1 VDDLAGFVLV
11 GGRSR
16 RMGRDKAF
24 LEIQGGTLLERA
36 LATLRAVTPD
46 VGIVGPEASFTAY
59 GRTVDDVYRERGP
72 LGAIHAALCAS
83 AKEWNL
89 VMAVDLPR
97 VTPRLLGFLSEQAR
111 ASGCV
116 VTVPRAAGRL
126 QPLCAV
132 YRKEF
137 TAVAAAALEQGHNR
151 IDRLFELCA
160 VRVIEE
166 RELREAGFDAAMFT
180 NVNTPAELDEL
191 RRELE

>member
-1 VDDLAGFVLV
+1 
-11 GGRSR
+11 
-16 RMGRDKAF
+16 MGRDKAV
-24 LEIQGGTLLERA
+24 LEIPGGTLLERA
-36 LATLRAVTPD
+36 LATMRAVTPD
-46 VGIVGPEASFTAY
+46 VGVVGPETSFVAY
-59 GRTVDDVYRERGP
+59 GRTVEDVYRERGP

-97 VTPRLLGFLSEQAR
+97 ITPRLLGFVAEQAR

-137 TAVAAAALEQGHNR
+137 AALAAGALEQEHNQ
-151 IDRLFELCA
+151 IDRLFAICA

-166 RELREAGFDAAMFT
+166 QELREAGFDAAMFT
-180 NVNTPAELDEL
+180 NVNTPVELEQL